1 MQKPKKT
8 VEQRRWDAEEKAGF
22 WLAEANEAQD
32 RGLSSKE
39 ESCLAKAQYWL
50 DRANLLS
57 GQGERAPPRPEQPLK
72 HFRNFSE

>member
-39 ESCLAKAQYWL
+39 ESCLAKA
-50 DRANLLS
+50 DRKS
-57 GQGERAPPRPEQPLK
+57 VV
-72 HFRNFSE
+72 